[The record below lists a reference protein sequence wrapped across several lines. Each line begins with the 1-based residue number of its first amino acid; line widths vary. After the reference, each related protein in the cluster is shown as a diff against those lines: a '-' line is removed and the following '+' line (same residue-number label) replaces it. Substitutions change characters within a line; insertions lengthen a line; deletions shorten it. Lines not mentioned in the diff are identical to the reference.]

1 MKKNNPIPKHAILTF
16 SRNGYVSWIDRENIE
31 HIDYSC
37 YWTNFYGCRPYPYGC
52 RPYPYGCRPYP
63 YGFRPYPYVS
73 VGWNIGMAGKIIGDE

>member
-37 YWTNFYGCRPYPYGC
+37 YWANFYGS
-52 RPYPYGCRPYP
+52 
-63 YGFRPYPYVS
+63 RPYPYVS
-73 VGWNIGMAGKIIGDE
+73 VGWDIGMTGKIIGDE